1 MNKKLQTALTFDD
14 VLLKPNLSS
23 VLPKEVDLSINLS
36 TKLKLNIPFLSAAM
50 DTVTESKLAIS
61 LARRGGLGIIH
72 KNFSI
77 EQQAFEV
84 DKVKRSESGMILDP
98 ITIEP
103 EFKIRKALEIM
114 ANYKVSGL
122 PVIKNKKLVGILT
135 NRDIRFENNFDLE
148 VKDRMTSS
156 NLVTVPESTT
166 LEQAKSVLQK
176 HRIEKLLVTDKNGL
190 LKGLITVKDILKK
203 EDHPNAAVD
212 IHGRLLVG
220 AAVGIEKNTLDRVA
234 ALVEKQVDCIVVDTA
249 HGHSK
254 SVLKTVEQIK
264 KVHSNIDL
272 IVGNV
277 ATGQGTKALIDC
289 GADIVKVGIGAG
301 SSCTT
306 RIVAGVGVPQLSAVI
321 DCFEQANKLG
331 KKIISDGGMRYSG
344 DIAKSLAAGASS
356 VMLGSIFAGLEETPG
371 EVVLRD
377 GRSYKS
383 YRGMGSVAAMKEG
396 SHDRYFQDLKS
407 SKKLVPEGIEGLVP
421 YKGKL
426 NDTIDQLVG
435 GIKSCFGYCGSK
447 NISEIKDKAQFVQ
460 ITSSGIIESHP
471 HDINITKDSPNYR
484 KPDFNVDL

>member
-1 MNKKLQTALTFDD
+1 MNKQFKTALTFDD
-14 VLLKPNLSS
+14 VLLKPKFSS

-36 TKLKLNIPFLSAAM
+36 KTLKLKIPFLSAAM

-61 LARRGGLGIIH
+61 LARKGGLGIIH

-103 EFKIRKALEIM
+103 EFKISKAMEIM

-135 NRDIRFENNFDLE
+135 NRDIRFENNFNLE

-156 NLVTVPESTT
+156 NLITVPESTT
-166 LEQAKSVLQK
+166 LEQAKSELQK
-176 HRIEKLLVTDKNGL
+176 HRIEKLLVVDDSGQ

-212 IHGRLLVG
+212 VHGRLLVG
-220 AAVGIEKNTLDRVA
+220 AAVGIEKNTLDRVS

-254 SVLKTVEQIK
+254 SVLKTVEAIK
-264 KVHSNIDL
+264 KIYSNINL

-277 ATGQGTKALIDC
+277 ATGQGTKALIDS

-306 RIVAGVGVPQLSAVI
+306 RIVAGVGVPQLSAVLE
-321 DCFEQANKLG
+321 CYEQADKLN

-344 DIAKSLAAGASS
+344 DIAKSLAAGANC

-383 YRGMGSVAAMKEG
+383 YRGMGSVAAMKKG

-407 SKKLVPEGIEGLVP
+407 NKKLVPEGIEGLVP

-426 NDTIDQLVG
+426 NDTVEQLIG

-447 NISEIKDKAQFVQ
+447 NIMEIKDKAEFIQ

-484 KPDFNVDL
+484 KPDFNLDL